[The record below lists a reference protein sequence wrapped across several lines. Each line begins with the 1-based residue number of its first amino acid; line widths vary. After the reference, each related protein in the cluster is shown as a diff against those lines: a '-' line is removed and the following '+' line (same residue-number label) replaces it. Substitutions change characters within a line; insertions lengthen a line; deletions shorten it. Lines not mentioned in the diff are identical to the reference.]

1 MKVCPLE
8 LHENGTFW
16 EKLNFDGVS
25 YCPTRCSVHSFSRRY
40 VYIRASQPKRPFKH
54 EGKFLWKILASLNHS
69 SVNQVKYCLVAFGL
83 TILRQMT
90 VYSFLVIRI
99 MKMSPKSVRD
109 SEFGQCASQRGMRG
123 MRAMAASHARH
134 ASNASHAPESK
145 C

>member
-1 MKVCPLE
+1 M
-8 LHENGTFW
+8 
-16 EKLNFDGVS
+16 
-25 YCPTRCSVHSFSRRY
+25 
-40 VYIRASQPKRPFKH
+40 
-54 EGKFLWKILASLNHS
+54 
-69 SVNQVKYCLVAFGL
+69 NQVKYCLVAFGL